1 MLPTIIIRKLDHRQL
16 IDRNKAKSCILY
28 VQKPVHKLMF
38 SYKITSPT
46 DARNEFFKLLDL
58 VVENHQVYIVNRR
71 DGENVALIAE
81 SDLMSLI
88 ETVYLLRSP
97 ANARR
102 LFDAIEESK
111 AGNIKPQTIAELEQ
125 ELRIEP
131 EEKEKG

>member
-1 MLPTIIIRKLDHRQL
+1 
-16 IDRNKAKSCILY
+16 
-28 VQKPVHKLMF
+28 MF

>member
-1 MLPTIIIRKLDHRQL
+1 
-16 IDRNKAKSCILY
+16 
-28 VQKPVHKLMF
+28 MF

-46 DARNEFFKLLDL
+46 DARNDFFKLLEL

-81 SDLMSLI
+81 SDLVSLL

-102 LFDAIEESK
+102 LLDAIEESK
-111 AGNIKPQTIAELEQ
+111 TGNIQSQTMAELQQ
-125 ELRIEP
+125 ELGIEQK
-131 EEKEKG
+131 EEKES